1 LFFKVFKRKLEVAI
15 VRIKMVD
22 RYHAKVEDAP
32 NITITFASEENG
44 EIINQIL
51 GMLMHDAYQPEQ
63 QEGTP

>member
-1 LFFKVFKRKLEVAI
+1 MAI

-32 NITITFASEENG
+32 NITITFALEENG

-51 GMLMHDAYQPEQ
+51 GMLMHEAYQPEQ
-63 QEGTP
+63 QEDSQ